1 MIEEVQKLHCYMTK
15 LCREMG
21 CRCSWPPLTEWKE
34 SKKTWM
40 RWSDSKF
47 GRKLRIA
54 SDQLWGMAK
63 LRDVGGL
70 ILDGD

>member
-1 MIEEVQKLHCYMTK
+1 
-15 LCREMG
+15 MG
-21 CRCSWPPLTEWKE
+21 GRCSWPPLTEWKE

-54 SDQLWGMAK
+54 SDQLWGMAE
-63 LRDVGGL
+63 LGDVGGL

>member
-1 MIEEVQKLHCYMTK
+1 M
-15 LCREMG
+15 
-21 CRCSWPPLTEWKE
+21 KE

-63 LRDVGGL
+63 LGDVGGL